1 MDYVSNTNKERDLML
16 KEIGVEAVE
25 EIFSSIPEE
34 VRLERELDI
43 SGGMSELE
51 LKNHINEIAD
61 KNFSLDE
68 YTSFLGA
75 GAYDHYIPSII
86 DHLISRQEYYT
97 AYTPYQA
104 ELSQGTLQVIYEYQS
119 MIAEL
124 TGMDIANASLLDGG
138 SATAEAILMATRIAR
153 KNKVLL
159 SSAIHPAYREVS
171 KTYGSPKDLEFVEIG
186 LEESTTDLEE
196 LEGQLDDDVAAIVVQ
211 YPNFYGSI
219 EDLEKIQEMK
229 DKYKKVL
236 LIVVANP
243 ITLGTLT
250 PPSEFGADIVAGEG
264 QSLGNTINYG
274 GPYLG
279 YLACK
284 EDRKIIRQLPGR
296 IAGATEDAEGNRGY
310 VLTLQTREQ
319 HIRRAKAT
327 SNICT
332 NEALNSTISTI
343 YMATMGKQGLKEVAD
358 QSFKKAHY
366 LADKINEL
374 ENFEVVNIDNFFHEF
389 WVKSKKPI
397 NKLLAKLKD
406 HKILGGVNLSRFGEE
421 KGLLLSVTEKRT
433 KTELDELVKLMEEM

>member
-34 VRLERELDI
+34 VRLDRELDD

-51 LKNHINEIAD
+51 LKNHINEIAG
-61 KNFSLDE
+61 KNYSLDE

-138 SATAEAILMATRIAR
+138 SATAEAVLMAARVSR

-159 SSAIHPAYREVS
+159 SSGLHPAYREVT
-171 KTYGSPKDLEFVEIG
+171 KTYGSPKDLDFVEIG
-186 LEESTTDLEE
+186 LEDSTTDFDE
-196 LEGQLDDDVAAIVVQ
+196 LESQLDDEVAAIVVQ

-219 EDLEKIQEMK
+219 EDLERIQEMK
-229 DKYKKVL
+229 EKYKKVL

-279 YLACK
+279 YLVCK
-284 EDRKIIRQLPGR
+284 GNRKFMRQIPGR

-358 QSFKKAHY
+358 KSFKKAHY
-366 LADKINEL
+366 LADKISEL
-374 ENFEVVNIDNFFHEF
+374 ENFEVVNFDNFFHEF
-389 WVKSKKPI
+389 WVKSKRPI
-397 NKLLAKLKD
+397 NKLIADLKQ

-433 KTELDELVKLMEEM
+433 KSELDELVELMGEM

>member
-1 MDYVSNTNKERDLML
+1 MDYVSNTDKERDFML

-25 EIFSSIPEE
+25 EIFSSIPDE
-34 VRLERELDI
+34 VHLERELNV

-51 LKNHINEIAD
+51 LKNHINEIAG
-61 KNFSLDE
+61 KNYSLDE

-119 MIAEL
+119 MMAEL

-138 SATAEAILMATRIAR
+138 SATAEAILMATRVTR
-153 KNKVLL
+153 NNKILL
-159 SSAIHPAYREVS
+159 SSAIHPAYREVT
-171 KTYGSPKDLEFVEIG
+171 KTYGSPKNLEFVEIG
-186 LEESTTDLEE
+186 LAEANTDLDE
-196 LEGQLDDDVAAIVVQ
+196 LEGQLDEDVAAIVVQ

-219 EDLEKIQEMK
+219 EDLEKIQELK
-229 DKYKKVL
+229 DQFKKVL
-236 LIVVANP
+236 LIVIANP

-284 EDRKIIRQLPGR
+284 DDRKFIRQIPGR

-366 LADKINEL
+366 LAERINEL
-374 ENFEVVNIDNFFHEF
+374 EDFEVVNIDNFFHEF

-397 NKLLAKLKD
+397 NKLLASLKEQ
-406 HKILGGVNLSRFGEE
+406 KILGGVNLSRFGEE

-433 KTELDELVKLMEEM
+433 KSELDELVELMEEM

>member
-34 VRLERELDI
+34 VRLERDLDI

-51 LKNHINEIAD
+51 LKNHINEIAE
-61 KNFSLDE
+61 KNYSLDE

-138 SATAEAILMATRIAR
+138 SATAEAILMATRISR

-186 LEESTTDLEE
+186 LEDSTTDLDE
-196 LEGQLDDDVAAIVVQ
+196 LENQLDDEVAAIVVQ

-219 EDLEKIQEMK
+219 EDLERIQEMK

-343 YMATMGKQGLKEVAD
+343 YMATMGKQGLKEVAN

-397 NKLLAKLKD
+397 KKLLAKLKD

-433 KTELDELVKLMEEM
+433 KAELDKLVKLMEEM

>member
-219 EDLEKIQEMK
+219 EDLERIQEMK
-229 DKYKKVL
+229 DEYKNVL